1 MIFIIHYSL
10 TKTMGKVDFELPI
23 ESLRGMLMRSD
34 PYYFRRYPKTGGGV
48 MHIVQARP
56 NRKGHIPKR
65 KPKTEKSSPSNMH
78 NNDTKNISTRYSKT
92 NSKYSSRT
100 KH

>member
-1 MIFIIHYSL
+1 M
-10 TKTMGKVDFELPI
+10 TMGKVDFELPI

-56 NRKGHIPKR
+56 NRKGHIPSKAETENR
-65 KPKTEKSSPSNMH
+65 KIFAIKYAQQRHQEYIDKIF
-78 NNDTKNISTRYSKT
+78 KNQLEIQFEE
-92 NSKYSSRT
+92 
-100 KH
+100 